1 MDQIKI
7 GKFIAELRKG
17 KNMTQQQ
24 LAEKLGVSYKTISK
38 WETGRGM
45 PELSTIKPLS
55 EELDVS
61 INELLSGEK
70 VEKQHYQQKLEEN
83 ILNTINY
90 TNKKITKDNNL
101 IGLILV
107 IFGIL
112 ISAMAMTTLPSESS
126 WGGIYSILGGIIS
139 MIGISKFT
147 KKFTFGERLI
157 CNLGYFILFIIMLFV
172 IDYIGVVNIEQAP
185 RFSLIKETGDNMVIY
200 KTPFYNVY
208 RINLNTKNEYYIV
221 DAKKEYT
228 EDTVPNVPFNRKK
241 SGINN
246 IIQYK
251 NKYIGNNSNT
261 GNLINNLPLSE
272 YGYVFEIDS
281 VNLGLTIDYH
291 ITDWYINQNSYLEKS
306 LIYNSLSIFSLIDN
320 LEYIKFNFS
329 GKTYYITKKQIE
341 QLYPNYKEIINN
353 GIDKNNFNNYVENK
367 IIDDEF
373 IDKIF
378 NSLFE

>member
-246 IIQYK
+246 IIQY
-251 NKYIGNNSNT
+251 IT
-261 GNLINNLPLSE
+261 FSE
-272 YGYVFEIDS
+272 LFC
-281 VNLGLTIDYH
+281 
-291 ITDWYINQNSYLEKS
+291 
-306 LIYNSLSIFSLIDN
+306 
-320 LEYIKFNFS
+320 
-329 GKTYYITKKQIE
+329 
-341 QLYPNYKEIINN
+341 II
-353 GIDKNNFNNYVENK
+353 
-367 IIDDEF
+367 
-373 IDKIF
+373 
-378 NSLFE
+378 